1 MKKFFLMFMVAILFT
16 TSSFAQVFSDL
27 PQGHWA
33 KGVVEE
39 MVEAGIISGY
49 TDGTFRPS
57 KDISKIESLILL
69 SRIAGMKNYPNEAK
83 QYLENYT
90 STLSKYN
97 TQYKQDVAY
106 LMGVNVLNESDLPN
120 LLSSDKINSP
130 LTREEMAVLVTKV
143 MGKEAEVKK
152 NSIVVLPFA
161 DTSSISA
168 SAKPYVY
175 YVYSQEIM
183 KGVDNENFSPKT
195 SLTRAQ
201 AASVLQR
208 IYKKVNL
215 KPSTSSGTTTPS
227 ATTFVTGTI
236 TKIDTSA
243 SSVWIKSNG
252 TTEEYE
258 YDSKTKFYVDSKEM
272 SSSAMKV
279 NATVTATLT
288 DDAYITSMNISDGA
302 KIVTT
307 TVKGTIY
314 AASANTKT
322 ISVTTNGSRIA
333 YYYDNST
340 TYTLNGKTSTLIDAI
355 KKDYE
360 ITLTVDEA
368 KHIISAKV
376 VSPTSSKDEDE
387 RIIGEIIEAS
397 TKYGYVVIEDEDGDE
412 YILMDDVINK
422 YNGHYEDE
430 DEDYYFDDDTEFK
443 YDGKSKEYDDI
454 DSTSY
459 LYKEGYYLAITL
471 GKNDYIDLIE
481 IASKKSTLEKDDDDE
496 DENSSSSDE
505 IIGEITKASTK
516 YGYVV
521 IETSKG
527 KEYIL
532 MDDVINKYN
541 GHYEDEDED
550 YYFNK
555 DTDFYYEGASKTYS
569 KIATSS
575 YLYDEG
581 SFIRIVLGKNQ
592 FIEELEVAFDED
604 DLSSSKKDDDDD
616 DDDDDEYL
624 SSKDMLKDNYL
635 VGKITSISDDEISI
649 KTDDGEKYTIDVL
662 SKAIFLEFDKDDPAD
677 DYIDYEDAYDDETI
691 YTGDRVMIVL
701 CDDEETALIIL
712 LD

>member
-1 MKKFFLMFMVAILFT
+1 MKKFFLMFMAALLFT

-57 KDISKIESLILL
+57 KDISKIESLILI

-106 LMGVNVLNESDLPN
+106 LMGVGVLNESDLPN
-120 LLSSDKINSP
+120 LLSSDKINAP

-175 YVYSQEIM
+175 YVYSEEIM

-215 KPSTSSGTTTPS
+215 KPSISGTTSTPS

-252 TTEEYE
+252 ITEEYE
-258 YDSKTKFYVDSKEM
+258 YDSKTKFYVDSKEL

-288 DDAYITSMNISDGA
+288 DDAYITSMNISEGA

-314 AASANTKT
+314 AASSTNKT
-322 ISVTTNGSRIA
+322 ISVTTNGSRTA

-340 TYTLNGKTSTLIDAI
+340 TYTLNGKTSTLIDSI

-360 ITLTVDEA
+360 ITLTVDQA
-368 KHIISAKV
+368 KYIISAKV
-376 VSPTSSKDEDE
+376 VSPAGSKDEDDDE

-397 TKYGYVVIEDEDGDE
+397 TKYGYIVIEDDDGDE

-430 DEDYYFDDDTEFK
+430 DEDYYFDDDTDFK
-443 YDGKSKEYDDI
+443 YNGTSKSYDAI

-459 LYKEGYYLAITL
+459 LYKKGSYVAITL
-471 GKNDYIDLIE
+471 GKNDYIDLVE
-481 IASKKSTLEKDDDDE
+481 IATKKSTLEKDDDT
-496 DENSSSSDE
+496 NSSTSSDE

-516 YGYVV
+516 YGYIV

-532 MDDVINKYN
+532 MDDVINKYDGN
-541 GHYEDEDED
+541 YEDEDED

-555 DTDFYYEGASKTYS
+555 DTKFYYEGASKTYS

-581 SFIRIVLGKNQ
+581 SFVRIVLGKNQ
-592 FIEELEVAFDED
+592 FINELEVAYEED
-604 DLSSSKKDDDDD
+604 DLSSSKKDDD
-616 DDDDDEYL
+616 ETL
-624 SSKDMLKDNYL
+624 SSEKMLKDNYL
-635 VGKITSISDDEISI
+635 VGKVTALSDDEITI
-649 KTDDGEKYTIDVL
+649 KTDDGEKYTMDVL
-662 SKAIFLEFDKDDPAD
+662 SDAVFLEFDKDDPAD
-677 DYIDYEDAYDDETI
+677 DYIDYEDAYDDEDI
-691 YTGDRVMIVL
+691 YVGDRVMIVL

>member
-1 MKKFFLMFMVAILFT
+1 MKKFFLMFMVAVLFT

-27 PQGHWA
+27 SQGHWA

-69 SRIAGMKNYPNEAK
+69 SRIAGMKNYPTEAK
-83 QYLENYT
+83 QYLEAY
-90 STLSKYN
+90 SSKLSKYS

-106 LMGVNVLNESDLPN
+106 LMGVGVLNESDLPN
-120 LLSSDKINSP
+120 LLSSDKINAP
-130 LTREEMAVLVTKV
+130 LTREEMAVLITKI

-175 YVYSQEIM
+175 YAYSEGIM
-183 KGVDNENFSPKT
+183 KGVDSENFSPKT

-215 KPSTSSGTTTPS
+215 KPDNVTKKPTTPS

-236 TKIDTSA
+236 TKIDKTA

-258 YDSKTKFYVDSKEM
+258 YDSNTKFYVDSKEM

-302 KIVTT
+302 KIVTK

-314 AASANTKT
+314 AASSANKT
-322 ISVTTNGSRIA
+322 ISVTTDGSRIA

-340 TYTLNGKTSTLIDAI
+340 TYTLDGKTSTLLNAI

-368 KHIISAKV
+368 KYIISAKV
-376 VSPTSSKDEDE
+376 VSPDEDNEDE
-387 RIIGEIIEAS
+387 RIIGEIIKAS
-397 TKYGYVVIEDEDGDE
+397 TKYGYVVIEDDDGDE
-412 YILMDDVINK
+412 YILRDEVIDE
-422 YNGHYEDE
+422 YDE
-430 DEDYYFDDDTEFK
+430 DYDDSEEDYYFDDDTEFK
-443 YDGKSKEYDDI
+443 YNGSSKDYDNI

-471 GKNDYIDLIE
+471 GKNDYIDLVE
-481 IASKKSTLEKDDDDE
+481 IASKKSTLEDDDNKDDDDK
-496 DENSSSSDE
+496 
-505 IIGEITKASTK
+505 IIGEIIKASTK

-521 IETSKG
+521 IEDNDG
-527 KEYIL
+527 DEYIL
-532 MDDVINKYN
+532 RDEVI
-541 GHYEDEDED
+541 DEYDED
-550 YYFNK
+550 Y
-555 DTDFYYEGASKTYS
+555 DDSQEDFYFDDDTEFEYNGSSKDYDNIDST
-569 KIATSS
+569 S
-575 YLYDEG
+575 YLYKEG
-581 SFIRIVLGKNQ
+581 YYLTITLGKNDYIDL
-592 FIEELEVAFDED
+592 IEIASKKPAN
-604 DLSSSKKDDDDD
+604 LSS
-616 DDDDDEYL
+616 
-624 SSKDMLKDNYL
+624 SSKDMLDDNYL
-635 VGKITSISDDEISI
+635 IGEVVELYDDEITI
-649 KTDDGEKYTIDVL
+649 ETDDGDEYTIDIL
-662 SKAIFLEFDKDDPAD
+662 SNAIFLEFDEDDPSD
-677 DYIDYEDAYDDETI
+677 NYIDYEDAYDEEDI
-691 YTGDRVMIVL
+691 YEGDRVMIIL

>member
-1 MKKFFLMFMVAILFT
+1 MKKFFLMFMVAMLFT

-106 LMGVNVLNESDLPN
+106 LMGVGVLNESDLPN
-120 LLSSDKINSP
+120 LLSSDKINAP

-175 YVYSQEIM
+175 YVYSEEIM

-215 KPSTSSGTTTPS
+215 KPSISGTTTPS

-288 DDAYITSMNISDGA
+288 DDAYITSMNISEGA

-360 ITLTVDEA
+360 ITLTVDQA

-376 VSPTSSKDEDE
+376 VSPDDKDEDE
-387 RIIGEIIEAS
+387 RIIGEIIKAS

-412 YILMDDVINK
+412 YILMDDVIDE
-422 YNGHYEDE
+422 YDE
-430 DEDYYFDDDTEFK
+430 DYDDSEEDYYFDDDTEFE
-443 YDGKSKEYDDI
+443 YNGTSKDYDDI

-459 LYKEGYYLAITL
+459 LYKEGNYIAITL
-471 GKNDYIDLIE
+471 GKNDYINLIE
-481 IASKKSTLEKDDDDE
+481 IATKKSTLEKDDDE
-496 DENSSSSDE
+496 DEKSSSSDE

-516 YGYVV
+516 YGYIV

-555 DTDFYYEGASKTYS
+555 DTDFYYEGSSKTYS
-569 KIATSS
+569 KIATTD

-581 SFIRIVLGKNQ
+581 SFVRIVLGKNQ
-592 FIEELEVAFDED
+592 FIEELEAAFDED
-604 DLSSSKKDDDDD
+604 DLSSDKKDDDDD
-616 DDDDDEYL
+616 NDEEYL
-624 SSKDMLKDNYL
+624 SSEDMLDDNYL
-635 VGKITSISDDEISI
+635 VGEVVELYDDEITI
-649 KTDDGEKYTIDVL
+649 ETDDGEEYTIEIL
-662 SKAIFLEFDKDDPAD
+662 SDAIFLEFDKDDPAN
-677 DYIDYEDAYDDETI
+677 DYIDYEDAYDEEDI
-691 YTGDRVMIVL
+691 YEGDRVMIVL